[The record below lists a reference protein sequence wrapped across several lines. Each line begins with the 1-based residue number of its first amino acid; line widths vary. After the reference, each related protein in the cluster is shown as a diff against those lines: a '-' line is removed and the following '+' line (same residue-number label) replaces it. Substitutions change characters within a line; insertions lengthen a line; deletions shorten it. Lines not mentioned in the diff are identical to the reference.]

1 MSTTATS
8 GAVSVQRPSG
18 SAVAAI
24 TATTFLVF
32 VYYFGWLEEVVFRD
46 GPGTIALLGVPV
58 TLATAMSLLPVLL
71 RCALILAA
79 GSFALTLLL
88 VLRSISARQLLPSSV
103 LRVLP
108 HLSLLVILAPQCF
121 GLLLPRPLLSA
132 LIWLTPALA
141 FAAVA
146 LELHA
151 SSRRTGT
158 ASTARSV
165 SSTRA

>member
-8 GAVSVQRPSG
+8 AAVRVPRPPGSV
-18 SAVAAI
+18 VAAI

-32 VYYFGWLEEVVFRD
+32 VYYFGWLEEVVYRD

-79 GSFALTLLL
+79 GSFALSLLL
-88 VLRSISARQLLPSSV
+88 VLRSISARPLLSSSL
-103 LRVLP
+103 LRVLA

-121 GLLLPRPLLSA
+121 GLPLPRPLLST
-132 LIWLTPALA
+132 LIWLTPVLA

-151 SSRRTGT
+151 SPGRTGT
-158 ASTARSV
+158 ASTARSA